1 MNITEL
7 PYRAT
12 SEQACNWLALHTDE
26 TWNVARLLEHGLTP
40 YVWLDYDAAM
50 PELFGDANGGYPAP
64 IFFKDDIQRLIDGYE
79 DVIIT
84 ITKDVDNIVSR
95 LPAPGIGKALHE
107 LRFLKKDLQKLLKQL
122 QRQALAETAT
132 PQVVASTAESQDGIN
147 KAQVLIAFS
156 GLAKINLEQA
166 LDSGLALFSD
176 DGARVKSS
184 TKKAKNKI
192 VWNPVT
198 LALGFN
204 DLYRV
209 PMSRLSKVFQTHD
222 FLDAWEA
229 EWRRTLEL
237 LDY

>member
-1 MNITEL
+1 MT
-7 PYRAT
+7 
-12 SEQACNWLALHTDE
+12 
-26 TWNVARLLEHGLTP
+26 
-40 YVWLDYDAAM
+40 
-50 PELFGDANGGYPAP
+50 
-64 IFFKDDIQRLIDGYE
+64 
-79 DVIIT
+79 IT

-95 LPAPGIGKALHE
+95 LPAPGICKGLHE

-132 PQVVASTAESQDGIN
+132 PQAVASAAESQDGIN

-166 LDSGLALFSD
+166 LDSGLALFGD
-176 DGARVKSS
+176 EGARVKSS

-222 FLDAWEA
+222 FLEAWEA